1 MSHGML
7 PETVSIEIDGAVL
20 QYLYYKGKGPVVVMM
35 HATGFLPWMWHPIA
49 RELTDSFSLIA
60 PYFCDHRILE
70 PEDGGISWMLLAND
84 LCRLCEKLGIDRPY
98 LIGHSMGATIM
109 TLADATHGSMA
120 RKMILIEPIFLP
132 VDFYKT
138 RITVDQHP
146 LASKSIKRRNGWKD
160 NKEVREYLRSRNLF
174 KNWDDEMLDI
184 YIQFGMKESENG
196 GMQLACAPRREA
208 SLFMGGMQY
217 NPWPLLSKVRCPVLV
232 IEGEESENRDF
243 IDLKKAASLFQDG
256 RYLMVPHAGHLIP
269 MEKPVEVLSI
279 IRDFFR

>member
-7 PETVSIEIDGAVL
+7 PEIVPIEIDGAVL

-184 YIQFGMKESENG
+184 YIQYGMKESENG

-232 IEGEESENRDF
+232 IEGEESDNRGF

>member
-1 MSHGML
+1 ML
-7 PETVSIEIDGAVL
+7 PEIVPIEIDGAVL

-184 YIQFGMKESENG
+184 YIQYGMKESENG

-232 IEGEESENRDF
+232 IEGEESDNRGF